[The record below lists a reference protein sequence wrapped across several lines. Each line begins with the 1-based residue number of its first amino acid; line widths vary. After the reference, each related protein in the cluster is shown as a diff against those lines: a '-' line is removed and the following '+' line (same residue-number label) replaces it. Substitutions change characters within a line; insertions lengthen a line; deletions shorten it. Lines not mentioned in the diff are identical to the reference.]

1 MKIKAIFFD
10 FDQTIIELG
19 EIHYLSLNQSLKEIA
34 DISIDIN
41 EHNNTYNGLTTN
53 EKLKLLTKNKNLSTK
68 DIDNN
73 VKLKF
78 LKKAVF
84 SYGCNMHE
92 HALYGACLDGLC
104 GRRGQW
110 EQTLILKRDM
120 NRLEGLDNEYVRHKH
135 IIYNICNYTY
145 I

>member
-1 MKIKAIFFD
+1 MFENDNTFNDAMRNISRGGSRHATVDLKTPICKSSS
-10 FDQTIIELG
+10 ELFKT
-19 EIHYLSLNQSLKEIA
+19 LSKSV
-34 DISIDIN
+34 
-41 EHNNTYNGLTTN
+41 
-53 EKLKLLTKNKNLSTK
+53 NLSTK